1 MIRFSCCSLTPT
13 SRGTTTGVCVQEGV
27 QLPNGTQV
35 VNVLAHERLEIVDP
49 LNGAQPL
56 YDVSKNIALA
66 VNGEIWNHAE
76 LREDPEIKGYP
87 FTTAS
92 DCEPIIP
99 LYAKYGDIFITSID
113 GIFAFVLSDKRT
125 GKFFAARDPIGVM
138 SFYIGYKNDGS
149 IWFASEMK
157 ALVDQVDRFEEF
169 PAGHFYSS
177 DSNGFVRWFQPLWTN
192 PSVIPCK
199 KLDLAL
205 LRSSLEASVIK
216 RLMTDVP

>member
-1 MIRFSCCSLTPT
+1 
-13 SRGTTTGVCVQEGV
+13 
-27 QLPNGTQV
+27 V

-56 YDVSKNIALA
+56 YDTSKNTALA
-66 VNGEIWNHAE
+66 VNGEIWNHE
-76 LREDPEIKGYP
+76 TLRQENGIKGYP

-99 LYAKYGDIFITSID
+99 LYEKYGDIFITSID

-125 GKFFAARDPIGVM
+125 GRFFAARDPIGVM
-138 SFYIGYKNDGS
+138 SFYIGYKRDGS

-169 PAGHFYSS
+169 PPGHFYSS
-177 DSNGFVRWFQPLWTN
+177 YSNGFVRWFQPLWTN
-192 PSVIPCK
+192 PRVIPSK
-199 KLDLAL
+199 KLDLDL